1 MLKQCQRAGIVQHV
15 PDGPSCPSCRRRRNE
30 RPQRHRQHAGQPDG
44 RAGRD
49 ARGGEPCRNQRYR
62 IRHPY
67 TQHLQQLFNY
77 LMREKKH
84 LPPSY
89 PYNCCLKN
97 RKPQHEKK
105 PEPNL
110 IKSSSSLEISGI
122 PAKLR
127 CLCARNRN
135 EIYLK
140 VPFPES
146 PTTTTTTP
154 PMIGRPPTRQFP
166 KLFGIEEAV
175 PAQKPPQKRRLKQ

>member
-1 MLKQCQRAGIVQHV
+1 MPESAISNKAPVH
-15 PDGPSCPSCRRRRNE
+15 
-30 RPQRHRQHAGQPDG
+30 
-44 RAGRD
+44 
-49 ARGGEPCRNQRYR
+49 
-62 IRHPY
+62 

-77 LMREKKH
+77 LMREKKPS
-84 LPPSY
+84 LPY
-89 PYNCCLKN
+89 RYNCCLKN

-122 PAKLR
+122 PCQPAKPR

-146 PTTTTTTP
+146 PTTTTP

-166 KLFGIEEAV
+166 KLFGRL
-175 PAQKPPQKRRLKQ
+175 KRRSGTSPEAYTEEKVKAIIEL